1 MLTQLLIGTLILA
14 LTVGV
19 SGIFTLVATQFLVRM
34 GAWIVRPPHNLRSM
48 IALVAASL
56 WVQLAVS
63 VSVLLWAI
71 TFRVLGIFEGMEPA
85 IYFALVSFTT
95 LGFGDVLL
103 PEQWRLLSG
112 FAASNG
118 LLLFGFFTAF
128 LVELVR
134 RVRQEQTSGRPDVE

>member
-1 MLTQLLIGTLILA
+1 MISQLLIGTLILA

-19 SGIFTLVATQFLVRM
+19 SGVFTLAATQFLVRK
-34 GAWIVRPPHNLRSM
+34 GPWIVRPPHNLRSM
-48 IALVAASL
+48 IVLVAASL

-71 TFRVLGIFEGMEPA
+71 TFRILGIFDAMEPA
-85 IYFALVSFTT
+85 VYFALVSFTT

-103 PEQWRLLSG
+103 PDQWRLLSG

-128 LVELVR
+128 MVELVR
-134 RVRQEQTSGRPDVE
+134 RVRQEQLSGRPDAE